1 MKVALIGYGRMGHE
15 IENIA
20 LKRGH
25 EISKIFDE
33 HNQNEFTPQE
43 LIGSDVA
50 IEFTVPL
57 SAYSNIMQCFKANI
71 PVVSGTTGWLSDF
84 DKIEKECLTNNQTF
98 FYAPN
103 YSLGVNVFFNLN
115 KYLAK
120 WMNKLHDYN
129 VTMEEIH
136 HIQKKDSPSGTAI
149 ALADDLIEI
158 HENKNKWV
166 VDPSEIINV
175 DEIPIISHRE
185 DQVPGTHKIHWE
197 SEEDSIEIV
206 HTAKNRKGFALGAVL
221 AAEFIVDKK
230 GVYNMGDLLGS

>member
-1 MKVALIGYGRMGHE
+1 MKIALIGYGRMGHE

-25 EISKIFDE
+25 KISKIIDE
-33 HNQNEFTPQE
+33 HNQNEFTPHE
-43 LIGSDVA
+43 LIDSDVA
-50 IEFTVPL
+50 IEFTVPS
-57 SAYSNIMQCFKANI
+57 SAYSNIMRCFEANI
-71 PVVSGTTGWLSDF
+71 PVVSGTTGWLADYH
-84 DKIEKECLTNNQTF
+84 KIEKECISNNQTM

-103 YSLGVNVFFNLN
+103 YSIGVNVFFNLN

-129 VTMEEIH
+129 VTMEETH
-136 HIQKKDSPSGTAI
+136 HIHKKDAPSGTAV

-158 HENKNKWV
+158 HDKKNKWV
-166 VDPSEIINV
+166 VDPSGTIKD
-175 DEIPIISHRE
+175 DEIPILSHRE
-185 DQVPGTHKIHWE
+185 DLVPGTHKINWE

-206 HTAKNRKGFALGAVL
+206 HAAKNRKGFALGALL

>member
-1 MKVALIGYGRMGHE
+1 MTVALIGYGRMGHE

-43 LIGSDVA
+43 LMDSDVA

-120 WMNKLHDYN
+120 WMNKFHDYN
-129 VTMEEIH
+129 VMMEEIH
-136 HIQKKDSPSGTAI
+136 HIHKKDAPSGTAV

-158 HENKNKWV
+158 HDKKNKWV
-166 VDPSEIINV
+166 ADSSEIING
-175 DEIPIISHRE
+175 DEFLIISHRE
-185 DQVPGTHKIHWE
+185 DQVPGTHKIQWE
-197 SEEDSIEIV
+197 SEEDSIEII